1 MELYERAK
9 DEAYMGEFGGSPLRT
24 TAEQDADAERLNELR
39 RAFMHFTPKG
49 WSIEEA
55 WLPRMVL
62 NATDIIEQLLLQHP
76 ANTFRL
82 DDDQK
87 GRVKTAIDQLRSTL
101 KQQVSGRA
109 QR

>member
-1 MELYERAK
+1 
-9 DEAYMGEFGGSPLRT
+9 
-24 TAEQDADAERLNELR
+24 
-39 RAFMHFTPKG
+39 
-49 WSIEEA
+49 
-55 WLPRMVL
+55 MVL
-62 NATDIIEQLLLQHP
+62 NATNIIEQLLLQHP
-76 ANTFRL
+76 ANTVRL